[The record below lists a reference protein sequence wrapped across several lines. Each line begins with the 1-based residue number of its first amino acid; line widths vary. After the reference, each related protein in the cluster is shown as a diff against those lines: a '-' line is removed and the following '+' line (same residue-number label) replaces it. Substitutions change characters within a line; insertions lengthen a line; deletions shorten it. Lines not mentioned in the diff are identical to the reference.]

1 MPYATQ
7 SDIAEL
13 YGQAALYVAD
23 HDRDGAIDELAV
35 ERALSSASDE
45 IDSYIG
51 VRYPLPLVAVPG
63 ILRQYCVDI
72 AVYRLALSA
81 DVVSTEH
88 RTRYE
93 DATSALR
100 RIADGKGVLVFPADP
115 DAPPPAEGTPD
126 DTGLPAGP
134 QPMVV
139 AGPPRLFSRD
149 QMRDF

>member
-23 HDRDGAIDELAV
+23 HDRDGAIDDLAV
-35 ERALSSASDE
+35 ERALTSASDE
-45 IDSYIG
+45 IDSYVG
-51 VRYPLPLVAVPG
+51 VRYPLPLAVVPG
-63 ILRQYCVDI
+63 ILRQHCVDI

-81 DVVSTEH
+81 DVLSTEH

-93 DATSALR
+93 DALAALR
-100 RIADGKGVLVFPADP
+100 RIADGKGVLVFPVDP
-115 DAPPPAEGTPD
+115 EAPPADDGAPAD
-126 DTGLPAGP
+126 GLPAGP

-139 AGPPRLFSRD
+139 AGPPRLFSRE